1 MHEGKQLHRCSFCT
15 ACFTAKINYKKH
27 VISVH
32 EKKNLLNPAPKS
44 KKLYQCEFCES
55 KFGIQKFLHAH
66 LKKVHKIDNQQ
77 NDGKSPTKN
86 SDDSENVSFVE
97 KKDFVEYQLPFGWK
111 KVGRHRRSGRH
122 PNRLDFYVF
131 GPNGQKFRSNIEIK
145 NYLELN
151 PEVKCDLDV
160 TNTSYVKDVQ
170 NYKPKK
176 LPKMKLATINE
187 RKQPFGCD
195 ICKTYFSSKSDL
207 VGHIESVHGEKDL
220 NEKANESK
228 IFHEQYKQK
237 DGLKRESVHEGKKPI
252 KCPVCEDN
260 FSTIDQMKSHIGS
273 AHFHLW

>member
-1 MHEGKQLHRCSFCT
+1 M
-15 ACFTAKINYKKH
+15 
-27 VISVH
+27 
-32 EKKNLLNPAPKS
+32 
-44 KKLYQCEFCES
+44 
-55 KFGIQKFLHAH
+55 
-66 LKKVHKIDNQQ
+66 
-77 NDGKSPTKN
+77 
-86 SDDSENVSFVE
+86 
-97 KKDFVEYQLPFGWK
+97 
-111 KVGRHRRSGRH
+111 
-122 PNRLDFYVF
+122 DFYVF
-131 GPNGQKFRSNIEIK
+131 GPNGEKFRSNIEIK

-237 DGLKRESVHEGKKPI
+237 AGLTRESVHEGKKPI